1 MPFSWK
7 NDLYQESFHW
17 SFFPPLKLLELIVCT
32 SYSLDSMIFFLLFW
46 GVMEMN
52 S

>member
-1 MPFSWK
+1 MLFSWK

-17 SFFPPLKLLELIVCT
+17 SFFSFSETLRTHCMHFLQ
-32 SYSLDSMIFFLLFW
+32 SGFNDFFLLFW
-46 GVMEMN
+46 GVIEMN